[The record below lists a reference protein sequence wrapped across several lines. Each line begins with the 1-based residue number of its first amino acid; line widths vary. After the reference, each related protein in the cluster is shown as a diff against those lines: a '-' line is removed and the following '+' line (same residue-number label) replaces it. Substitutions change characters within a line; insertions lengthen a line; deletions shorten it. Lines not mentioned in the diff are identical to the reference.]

1 MVTKFDPALV
11 NEIANSLLSESEN
24 LRSEDFRSATERSYY
39 GTTPAGSGLGVS
51 YYDVHALALTDL
63 GDCRTRM
70 VEYADALKA
79 AVEDAGRADDDAAVN
94 FHLIGS
100 ADRGVF

>member
-11 NEIANSLLSESEN
+11 NEIANSLLGESEN

-39 GTTPAGSGLGVS
+39 GNTPAGSGLGVG
-51 YYDVHALALTDL
+51 YYDVHGLTQSDL
-63 GDCRTRM
+63 GHCRTRM
-70 VEYADALKA
+70 IEYADALKA
-79 AVEDAGRADDDAAVN
+79 AVEDAGRADDDAAIN
-94 FHLIGS
+94 FHLIGR